1 MPVVRPYGPA
11 DLPRLVELSE
21 VLGYPL
27 EAEELFERV
36 GLLDDDDLLVVGE
49 VDAVVVGFASA
60 RLDDHVAEGPA
71 VEVVALVVAKN
82 SPLDHVVALVVDP
95 AAQRRGVAAALMG
108 AVEAWARDCGRG
120 VLRLRSNVVRE
131 AAHRF
136 YTGEGFEVVKRSTVF
151 EKRLDPDAPQDRHD
165 ADSQSAP

>member
-1 MPVVRPYGPA
+1 MPVVRPYAAA

-71 VEVVALVVAKN
+71 VEVVALVV
-82 SPLDHVVALVVDP
+82 DP

-108 AVEAWARDCGRG
+108 AVGAWARDCGRD

-151 EKRLDPDAPQDRHD
+151 EKRLDPDAPQERHD
-165 ADSQSAP
+165 SDSQPAP

>member
-71 VEVVALVVAKN
+71 VE
-82 SPLDHVVALVVDP
+82 VVALVVDP

>member
-71 VEVVALVVAKN
+71 VEVVALVV
-82 SPLDHVVALVVDP
+82 DP
-95 AAQRRGVAAALMG
+95 AAQRRGVAAALMA